1 MKLVKRLYTLM
12 IFLTRR
18 PYQVVQVRLE
28 HYLYRSKFIRAMAGY
43 E

>member
-1 MKLVKRLYTLM
+1 MRLLKRLYTLM

-18 PYQVVQVRLE
+18 AFQVVQVRLE
-28 HYLYRSKFIRAMAGY
+28 HCLYRSKFIRAMAGY